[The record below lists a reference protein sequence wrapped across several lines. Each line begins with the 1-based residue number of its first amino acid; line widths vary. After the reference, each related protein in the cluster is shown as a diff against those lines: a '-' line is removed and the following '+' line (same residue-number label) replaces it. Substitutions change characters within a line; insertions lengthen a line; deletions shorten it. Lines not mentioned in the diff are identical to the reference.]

1 MTRPSNPIGE
11 EAARCRNCGRAT
23 GPRFCGHC
31 GQPVDDR
38 RRPLLQVLGEILD
51 DWLSVDSRLLTS
63 LAALAR
69 PGRLTRLHGDG
80 KRAPYLRPLR
90 LYLLASLAL
99 FSTLLTLPPTDAT
112 RVNLYIGSELVF
124 EATADDDKEVRD
136 YQIMEPG
143 SVFFLLLRGRW
154 ADQFERFRDQP
165 PQQLLD
171 SLFGSLR
178 RYLPAALFLF
188 VPFLAAG
195 LKLLYWK
202 TGTLYVDHLVFSLHF
217 QSALFFALA
226 ISWLIAWAL
235 RLDLLPSLGVYVGT
249 GMLMI
254 TAYLGLALSR
264 VHRQGRWWT
273 VFKTVLVLFVY
284 SRLLLFAVGMAV
296 VAAIWQA

>member
-1 MTRPSNPIGE
+1 MA
-11 EAARCRNCGRAT
+11 EAPETTGFCRNCGRRT

-31 GQPVDDR
+31 GQPADDR

-69 PGRLTRLHGDG
+69 PGRLTLLHRDG

-99 FSTLLTLPPTDAT
+99 FSTLLTLEPTDAS
-112 RVNLYIGSELVF
+112 RVDLYIGDELIT
-124 EATADDDKEVRD
+124 EATSDDEKEVRSLK
-136 YQIMEPG
+136 ILEPN
-143 SVFFLLLRGRW
+143 SVFHRLLRTRW
-154 ADQFERFRDQP
+154 SGQFERFRDQP

-178 RYLPAALFLF
+178 RYLPAALVLF

-217 QSALFFALA
+217 QSALFIALA
-226 ISWLIAWAL
+226 VAWLITWAL
-235 RLDLLPSLGVYVGT
+235 QLDLLPRLGVYVGT
-249 GMLMI
+249 GMLMM
-254 TAYLGLALSR
+254 TAYLGMALAR
-264 VHRQGRWWT
+264 VHRQGRWRT
-273 VFKTVLVLFVY
+273 VAKTVLVLFVY
-284 SRLLLFAVGMAV
+284 TRLLSFSVGLA
-296 VAAIWQA
+296 VAAAVWRA